1 MKSKKIDI
9 SIVIVNYK
17 VKEYIANLLN
27 SLKKAQ
33 ADFNL
38 EIFVVDND
46 SQDNSVDYLRARYE
60 DVIYIENKEN
70 VGFGVAN
77 NQAIMQARGE
87 FTLIINPDTLVSE
100 DTLEI
105 MVNHMRH
112 NLKCGASG
120 CKILNPDGTF
130 APESKRSIP
139 TINTAIN
146 KVLGLNTLFPKS
158 KVFGSYYLGWLDE
171 NESSHIEVLSGCFM
185 FWRTELLKSLNG
197 FDERFFMY
205 GEDIDLCYRIQST
218 DYYIEYVPT
227 TSIIHYKGES
237 TRKGD
242 LKYVRI
248 FNKALFQF
256 FDKHY
261 SSNYSKVFR
270 SLVFTAIWIRILISF
285 VIHNVRSLVSITT
298 DLILL
303 NVSVILGFLIR
314 FNFSIEIF
322 TNIQSL
328 KYLWIN
334 VLASIFYILTG
345 SIFNLFKNKKT
356 SISNAIKAV
365 FGTYIGITL
374 VTFFVRNLAF
384 SRLALIYGLIA
395 AIVLFL
401 INRLIQINVGNTSSK
416 VTGRIKTSKIL
427 LVGSEEFAMPIK
439 KQIYSRPDWNYDIV
453 GVVAVNDESE
463 NYIGSLPQLR
473 DLIRAY
479 NVDQVFF
486 LLDSISYKVMLQHIT
501 RLQDER
507 VILKLIPDSKDF
519 ILGKSNVEYLE
530 QIPVIDIDVPYTN
543 KLSQWTKRLVEI
555 FFSLPMVLLTSPLII
570 IAHVNLRGKAKE
582 FGPIR
587 LIAPILENKAHNKAL
602 LLWNIFLGK
611 IHIVGSSL
619 TQSNNAPY
627 SVKPGIMGYAQIHQ
641 TRILSE
647 TDTDNYLLYYLQNY
661 SFWLDIDIMVKSI
674 FSNYSVLEHLEK
686 ASKN

>member
-463 NYIGSLPQLR
+463 NYIGSLL
-473 DLIRAY
+473 
-479 NVDQVFF
+479 N
-486 LLDSISYKVMLQHIT
+486 
-501 RLQDER
+501 
-507 VILKLIPDSKDF
+507 
-519 ILGKSNVEYLE
+519 
-530 QIPVIDIDVPYTN
+530 
-543 KLSQWTKRLVEI
+543 
-555 FFSLPMVLLTSPLII
+555 
-570 IAHVNLRGKAKE
+570 
-582 FGPIR
+582 
-587 LIAPILENKAHNKAL
+587 
-602 LLWNIFLGK
+602 
-611 IHIVGSSL
+611 
-619 TQSNNAPY
+619 
-627 SVKPGIMGYAQIHQ
+627 YAI
-641 TRILSE
+641 
-647 TDTDNYLLYYLQNY
+647 
-661 SFWLDIDIMVKSI
+661 
-674 FSNYSVLEHLEK
+674 
-686 ASKN
+686 

>member
-130 APESKRSIP
+130 APESKRTIP

-171 NESSHIEVLSGCFM
+171 NERSHIEVLSGCFM

-501 RLQDER
+501 GLQDER

-587 LIAPILENKAHNKAL
+587 LIAPILENKVHNKAL

-674 FSNYSVLEHLEK
+674 LSNYSVLEHLEK